1 MLLSIGLMVKNES
14 KHLEKCLQSLVPI
27 LTELK
32 AELIIVDTGSTDNT
46 VDIAKRYTD
55 KVFHHEWFDDF
66 AGMRN
71 IVLSYCSGEWFFY
84 VDGDEI
90 VEDASGI
97 VRFFKSGQHRKYNA
111 AFIDMK
117 NPYSSREIDGY
128 GLFQALRFFRKDK
141 DFHFKGIVHEQ
152 PQAKGPVARVEG
164 SIIHYGYI
172 SDDPELM
179 EYKFQRNVALIK
191 KVLSEEPD
199 NIYHLYQLSQSY
211 GMYNKHRDALEPIEK
226 AYRLAKKKGLAQYM
240 NVVTQMASVYYQ
252 NKMFKQCEAICQEG
266 LGIKSGYM
274 DLYYYQAMSQAELG
288 KLRESIPLFRK
299 YLSLVNDYESGKGL
313 VDFTIA
319 HHTVCYKERA
329 FAMLC
334 GIYAKLGEYE
344 EAVHY
349 GSKVAA
355 PELVKC
361 VMPHM
366 VEAYVNNKEFRGI
379 RDLYDKWQKETVILR
394 IIEGAVESKWHTM
407 ETDDRRELFRVFADV
422 NSKYGLLNAA
432 RGYCL
437 DQAEVIAPE
446 FWSRVEKIDLGRSEV
461 YYGDFV
467 LLTLRRGRSIVDLL
481 NTVRNDLIT
490 AYFTYLFTTNKGFIE
505 EFRTYFENGTIWK
518 TSGEEIQQCRIKTA
532 VLYAALQQEAWS
544 DSDYAHLWSAYL
556 EAGVKYVEE
565 CYNPKVLDSGGT
577 PWAKTAADEFLFV
590 MRKALQMAKH
600 SVDYVQCLRQALTCD
615 PTMRR
620 GIELLL
626 KEVQKTD
633 RTAQDEFDELK
644 KEVQE
649 SIRNAINNADLETA
663 VYLISEYEKIV
674 GVDAPICSAKGIVCL
689 INGKLEEAESAFLS
703 GLRIEPD
710 NPDLLYNLGYLKE
723 VSGAHREAFDY
734 YSRAFEITSDAG
746 LKEELR
752 QAFARLSP
760 ERGAEA
766 PDTVDRKAG
775 SPLEQQAAR
784 LKSLLRKERR

>member
-1 MLLSIGLMVKNES
+1 MVKNES

-299 YLSLVNDYESGKGL
+299 YLSLVNQYESGQGMI
-313 VDFTIA
+313 DFTIA
-319 HHTVCYKERA
+319 HHTVRYKERA

-334 GIYAKLGEYE
+334 GIYAKLGDYEKAEEYGTM
-344 EAVHY
+344 VT
-349 GSKVAA
+349 A
-355 PELVKC
+355 PELAKHV
-361 VMPHM
+361 VPHL
-366 VEAYVNNKEFRGI
+366 VDAYFNQDDYNAI
-379 RDLYDKWQKETVILR
+379 RKLYNKWQHDEGILST
-394 IIEGAVESKWHTM
+394 IERAIENKLLVATSQEKQ
-407 ETDDRRELFRVFADV
+407 EIARLFADMG
-422 NSKYGLLNAA
+422 NTYGLLNAA
-432 RGYCL
+432 RYHYL
-437 DQAEVIAPE
+437 DGRDQVTLDFWRKIAE
-446 FWSRVEKIDLGRSEV
+446 IDLNRKEV
-461 YYGDFV
+461 YYGDLILFYMNK
-467 LLTLRRGRSIVDLL
+467 GRSLVELL
-481 NTVRNDLIT
+481 KNVRNENIM
-490 AYFTYLFTTNKGFIE
+490 AYFSYLFGAYEQLTK
-505 EFRTYFENGTIWK
+505 EFRTLFNNK
-518 TSGEEIQQCRIKTA
+518 TLWETAEGDTQVYRIKTA
-532 VLYAALQQEAWS
+532 IIYAFLRQNGVS
-544 DSDYAHLWSAYL
+544 DNDYEVFFRIYTDVGIKYL
-556 EAGVKYVEE
+556 EE
-565 CYNPKVLDSGGT
+565 CYNQKILDADST
-577 PWAKTAADEFLFV
+577 SWAITSADEFLFLI
-590 MRKALQMAKH
+590 RKAL
-600 SVDYVQCLRQALTCD
+600 VFDRNRVEYVQLLRRALVSD
-615 PTMRR
+615 PSMKK
-620 GIELLL
+620 GIEILIN
-626 KEVQKTD
+626 
-633 RTAQDEFDELK
+633 EFSAKLETPEDMEFNRLK
-644 KEVQE
+644 KSVQE
-649 SIRNAINNADLETA
+649 SIQNAINNSQLDVAA
-663 VYLISEYEKIV
+663 SLIKEYEDIV
-674 GVDAPICSAKGIVCL
+674 GVDASLCAFKGIMHM
-689 INGKLEEAESAFLS
+689 INGNYEAARDNFLLGLKL
-703 GLRIEPD
+703 EPD
-710 NPDLLYNLGYLKE
+710 NEDLIYNLNYLDDI
-723 VSGAHREAFDY
+723 G
-734 YSRAFEITSDAG
+734 
-746 LKEELR
+746 
-752 QAFARLSP
+752 QA
-760 ERGAEA
+760 
-766 PDTVDRKAG
+766 K
-775 SPLEQQAAR
+775 
-784 LKSLLRKERR
+784 